1 MPDSTIEFASYI
13 VERLKQTG
21 VKQVFG
27 VPGDY
32 NLEFLDYIE
41 KDAQLAWVGNANE
54 LNAAYAADGYA
65 RVKGGLAVLVTTF
78 GVGELSALC
87 GVAGSLSERLPV
99 LHIVG
104 APSTRMQRERALL
117 HHTLNTPSSF
127 SAFSDMSK
135 QLSCSMALLNQIAPD
150 TPNAYAEA
158 FDETLRQCLTQC
170 RPGYVELPMDA
181 VRAVV
186 SSRGLQL
193 PLPEPHA
200 APSLDALR
208 QITPPGTPSP
218 INKLYKD
225 LGYFPPKPD
234 SVTEHVVALITRLY
248 AKAQR
253 PVVLVDACAAR
264 FGMGPVIRHLVEACG
279 IRFFTT
285 PMGKAILDE
294 HHPLYGGCY
303 AGRNSL
309 APVRDEVEASD
320 FVLYVGSLKS
330 DFNSGSFSVHIS
342 DEHAVKLHSYTT
354 QVGYAQFPTTD
365 IRHVL
370 PLLVGALEAATSA
383 RTPTRGES
391 LQEKMKQGRV
401 ATLVDQPDGDDIVH
415 KWLWPRVGSWFA
427 DNDIIITETGTSSFG
442 LLPVPLPSHAS
453 YHAQVLWGSIGWS
466 VGATLGA
473 ALAAEEDA
481 DKRRTVLFVGDGSL
495 QLTVQEIGTMVRRGL
510 HPYLFVLNNDG
521 YEIERQIHGQT
532 AEYNNIQR
540 YDHQLLLP
548 FLAGRSPA
556 TPFESHVVRTQA
568 ELHALLLDDK
578 FNVPDRIRLIEL
590 VMPKG
595 DAPEALL
602 LQARLTAEA
611 NNGGH

>member
-1 MPDSTIEFASYI
+1 MTDTIEFASYI

-41 KDAQLAWVGNANE
+41 KDPVLNWVGNANE

-65 RVKGGLAVLVTTF
+65 RIKGGLAVLVTTF

-104 APSTRMQRERALL
+104 APSTRMQRSRALL

-127 SAFSDMSK
+127 TAFTDMSK
-135 QLSCSMALLNQIAPD
+135 QLSCSMALLNQVSPD
-150 TPNAYAEA
+150 TPNGYVDA

-186 SSRGLQL
+186 STRGLNV
-193 PLPEPHA
+193 PLPDSHA
-200 APSLDALR
+200 APSLEALR
-208 QITPPGTPSP
+208 QLTPPGTPSP

-225 LGYFPPKPD
+225 FGFFEPKPD
-234 SVTEHVVALITRLY
+234 EVTEHVVKIITRLY
-248 AKAQR
+248 EGAQR
-253 PVVLVDACAAR
+253 PIVLVDACAAR
-264 FGMGPVIRHLVEACG
+264 FGMGPIIRHLVEACG

-285 PMGKAILDE
+285 PMGKGILDE

-309 APVRDEVEASD
+309 QPVRDEVEASD

-330 DFNSGSFSVHIS
+330 DFNSGSFSVHI
-342 DEHAVKLHSYTT
+342 DDAHAVKLHSYTT
-354 QVGYAQFPTTD
+354 QVGYAEFPTTD

-370 PLLVGALEAATSA
+370 PLLVGALEGVKSE
-383 RTPTRGES
+383 RPRVLGES
-391 LQEKMKQGRV
+391 LEQKMKQGRV
-401 ATLVDQPDGDDIVH
+401 ATLVNRPEGTDIVH
-415 KWLWPRVGSWFA
+415 KWLWPRVGSWFH
-427 DNDIIITETGTSSFG
+427 DNDIIVTETGTSSFG

-453 YHAQVLWGSIGWS
+453 YNAQVLWGSIGWS

-473 ALAAEEDA
+473 ALAAEEEP

-521 YEIERQIHGQT
+521 YEIERQIHGAT
-532 AEYNNIQR
+532 AQYNNIQM

-548 FLAGRSPA
+548 FLAGKNPA
-556 TPFESHVVRTQA
+556 TPFESHVVRTQD

-578 FNVPDRIRLIEL
+578 FNVPDRIRLIEV
-590 VMPKG
+590 VMPRG
-595 DAPEALL
+595 DAPEPLL

-611 NNGGH
+611 NSGH